1 LTDEKPVAALFN
13 QQQVA
18 EVARNKTACIQQW
31 VSWTLQEMT
40 DSSFR
45 KRLPS
50 WFIYTK
56 ILFHDRFLN
65 ISTGF

>member
-31 VSWTLQEMT
+31 FSWTLQEMT
-40 DSSFR
+40 VHFENVC
-45 KRLPS
+45 RLGL
-50 WFIYTK
+50 FILKFYFM
-56 ILFHDRFLN
+56 IA
-65 ISTGF
+65 S